1 VDMENPFD
9 QVDQVV
15 AVEVVCYTLIVLED
29 MVMMRRIEIGEVAEM
44 ATEVVL
50 GILGVKGSV
59 VVQVA
64 D

>member
-1 VDMENPFD
+1 MENPFD